1 MNIYKNILFS
11 LFALSA
17 ITTNNTY
24 SMFDKELAFETV
36 TFQEHAPPALGR
48 HDEGETSSDSDT
60 PTSPSPSSSIAITG
74 TKKDTAPFLAE
85 SLSIIINR
93 HKEHR
98 PGEKLDSLILK
109 TLGEESLNATPVFVE
124 KKTVVVRPKKENSPA
139 TKRSRRKKA
148 VAVPV
153 NHSAHQQE
161 KEITPTITTVRVSDE
176 LFYMEFEDKEE
187 NRGIIEE
194 EKAIKR
200 LIQLQD
206 AYEAKVEARIKAKIK
221 AREAKAEILQIALR
235 SKGS

>member
-36 TFQEHAPPALGR
+36 TFQEHAP
-48 HDEGETSSDSDT
+48 SS
-60 PTSPSPSSSIAITG
+60 PIAIAR
-74 TKKDTAPFLAE
+74 TKKDTAPFLAK
-85 SLSIIINR
+85 SLSIIINM
-93 HKEHR
+93 HKKYR
-98 PGEKLDSLILK
+98 PGEELNSLILK
-109 TLGEESLNATPVFVE
+109 TLRKESLNATPVFGK
-124 KKTVVVRPKKENSPA
+124 KKTVFVGPKTENSPA